1 MNAYARP
8 ILMALAGLAL
18 AASGFALYTHYQM
31 ILDPLYASSICDINS
46 SVSCT
51 DVFRSTYGTQF
62 GVPVAAGGVIWSA
75 LVLMLAALGLG
86 SRDRDRAS
94 AAAGYLF
101 VLSVIG
107 LAAIFYFAYASF
119 FVIGKLC
126 PACATVYVA
135 VIGIFLVA
143 SRAPSLSLTSLPGRL
158 MKDMRAVFTHPVA
171 ATLAIVWLV
180 GSVSLIAFFREE
192 AQPQAVA
199 TAAAPAP
206 APVLETLDE
215 TQLAEWHA
223 WLDRQARAPEVA
235 PTGDVKVLF
244 VKFNDF
250 QCPSCRAT
258 WVAYRDVIAQYEAK
272 YPGVFKFELRDFPL
286 EGECGSGGG
295 HMSACEGA
303 AAVRM
308 ARERNQGPQME
319 AWLYDH
325 QAEMTR
331 DSIKDALKD
340 IANISGDEYDAKYAA
355 TLEKVRVDSQFGN
368 KLGVNGTPTFFL
380 NGIKIPTS
388 VRASYLAEAFR
399 YELQKAGVS

>member
-8 ILMALAGLAL
+8 ILMALAAVAL

-31 ILDPLYASSICDINS
+31 ILDPLYASPICDINT

-62 GVPVAAGGVIWSA
+62 GVPVAAGGVIWST

-86 SRDRDRAS
+86 SPDRDRAS

-135 VIGIFLVA
+135 VIGIFLIA

-158 MKDMRAVFTHPVA
+158 MKDMRVVFSRPVA
-171 ATLAIVWLV
+171 ATLALIWLI

-192 AQPQAVA
+192 AHPQSTTTA
-199 TAAAPAP
+199 AAAPA
-206 APVLETLDE
+206 APVETLDE
-215 TQLAEWHA
+215 AQIAEWHE
-223 WLDRQARAPEVA
+223 WLDRQPRVSEVA
-235 PTGDVKVLF
+235 PTGETKVLL

-250 QCPSCRAT
+250 QCPSCRQT
-258 WVAYRDVIAQYEAK
+258 WLAYKDLIAKYEEK
-272 YPGVFKFELRDFPL
+272 YPGVFRFELRDFPL
-286 EGECGSGGG
+286 EGECGSGGA
-295 HMSACEGA
+295 HMAACEAA

-319 AWLYDH
+319 AWVYDH

-331 DSIKDALKD
+331 DSIKSALQK
-340 IANISGDEYDAKYAA
+340 IANVSGDEYDGKYASV
-355 TLEKVRVDSQFGN
+355 LEKVRADSQFGS
-368 KLGVNGTPTFFL
+368 KLGVNGTPTFYL
-380 NGIKIPTS
+380 NGIRIPSIRT
-388 VRASYLAEAFR
+388 AHLEEAFV
-399 YELQKAGVS
+399 YELRKAGVS

>member
-8 ILMALAGLAL
+8 ILMVLAAVAL

-31 ILDPLYASSICDINS
+31 ILDPLYASAICDINS

-51 DVFRSTYGTQF
+51 DVFRSAYGTQF

-86 SRDRDRAS
+86 SPHPDRAS

-107 LAAIFYFAYASF
+107 LASIFYFAYASF

-135 VIGIFLVA
+135 VIGIFLIA

-158 MKDMRAVFTHPVA
+158 MKDMRVVFSRPVA
-171 ATLAIVWLV
+171 ATLALIWLV

-192 AQPQAVA
+192 AQPQAS
-199 TAAAPAP
+199 TAAAVPA
-206 APVLETLDE
+206 APIETLDE
-215 TQLAEWHA
+215 TQIAEWHA
-223 WLDRQARAPEVA
+223 WLDRQPRVSEVA
-235 PTGDVKVLF
+235 PTGEAKVLF

-250 QCPSCRAT
+250 QCPSCRQT
-258 WVAYRDVIAQYEAK
+258 WLAYKDLITKYEQK

-286 EGECGSGGG
+286 EGECGSGGQ
-295 HMSACEGA
+295 HMAACEGA

-308 ARERNQGPQME
+308 AREHNQGPQME

-331 DSIKDALKD
+331 DSIKSALKN
-340 IANISGDEYDAKYAA
+340 IANVSGDEYDAKYASV
-355 TLEKVRVDSQFGN
+355 LEQVRADAQFGN
-368 KLGVNGTPTFFL
+368 KLGVNGTPTFYL
-380 NGIKIPTS
+380 NGIRLPS
-388 VRASYLAEAFR
+388 VRTAHLEEAIL
-399 YELQKAGVS
+399 YELRKAGVS

>member
-8 ILMALAGLAL
+8 ILMVLAAVAL

-31 ILDPLYASSICDINS
+31 ILDPLYASSICDINT

-51 DVFRSTYGTQF
+51 DVFRSAYGTQF
-62 GVPVAAGGVIWSA
+62 GVPVAAGGVIWSTLA
-75 LVLMLAALGLG
+75 LMLAALGLG
-86 SRDRDRAS
+86 SPDRDRAS

-107 LAAIFYFAYASF
+107 LAAVFYFAYASF

-126 PACATVYVA
+126 PACATVYVS
-135 VIGIFLVA
+135 VIGIFLIA

-158 MKDMRAVFTHPVA
+158 MQDMRAVFTRPVA
-171 ATLAIVWLV
+171 ATLALVWLI

-192 AQPQAVA
+192 AQPAQAA
-199 TAAAPAP
+199 TSAAVPAAP
-206 APVLETLDE
+206 VETLDE
-215 TQLAEWHA
+215 AQIAEWHA
-223 WLDRQARAPEVA
+223 WLDRQPRVSEVA
-235 PTGDVKVLF
+235 PTGDTKVLF

-258 WVAYRDVIAQYEAK
+258 WVAYKDLIAKYEAK
-272 YPGVFKFELRDFPL
+272 YPGVFKFELRDYPL
-286 EGECGSGGG
+286 EGECGAGGQ
-295 HMSACEGA
+295 HMAACEGA

-325 QAEMTR
+325 QPELTR
-331 DSIKDALKD
+331 DSIKAALKN
-340 IANISGDEYDAKYAA
+340 IADVSGEDYDAKYASV
-355 TLEKVRVDSQFGN
+355 LEKVRVDSQFGS
-368 KLGVNGTPTFFL
+368 KLGVNGTPTFYL
-380 NGIKIPTS
+380 NGIKLPS
-388 VRASYLAEAFR
+388 VRTAHLEEAIV
-399 YELQKAGVS
+399 YELRKAGVS